1 MIEHVKLQLHDD
13 DPRVKVFL
21 HTTERTITPPMT
33 EAQLRAALEQEFI
46 IMSFTTVGNEAE
58 VLVTYPE
65 PDEND
70 EDDGDSDG
78 VAIVGGH

>member
-33 EAQLRAALEQEFI
+33 EAQLRAALGQEFI
-46 IMSFTTVGNEAE
+46 IMSLTIVGNEAE
-58 VLVTYPE
+58 VLVTYQE
-65 PDEND
+65 RDGD
-70 EDDGDSDG
+70 DDDDGDDDG
-78 VAIVGGH
+78 E